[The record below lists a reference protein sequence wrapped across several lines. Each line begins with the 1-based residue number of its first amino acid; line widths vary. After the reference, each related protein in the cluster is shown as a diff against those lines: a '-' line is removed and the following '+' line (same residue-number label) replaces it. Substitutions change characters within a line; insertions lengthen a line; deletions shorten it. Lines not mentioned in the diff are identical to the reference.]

1 MKCYGL
7 TRTISIHS
15 AMLGFAAA
23 LLASAAS
30 PVQSAEPSVSAMTAS
45 EQLRLGERMYREGLL
60 PSGEPMQ
67 AYVKGDIPAPGTAF
81 SCVSCHMKSGL
92 GSVEGGVFTPPT
104 NGKTLFQPRD
114 MPGAGNNRR
123 NAGMTMTSGKDKT
136 LPAIQPLPAR
146 PAYSETTLA
155 DVLRGGRDPSG
166 RTLNMLMPRYRL
178 ADSDMSIL
186 ISYLEQLSSD
196 YSPGV
201 SREFIHFATIIVE
214 GVPKDQVAAMM
225 EPLESFVR
233 SANKQQ
239 VDLEAQRARLR
250 EKYMEPTY
258 RRVRLSSWLLKGTPD
273 TWQGQLEEY
282 YRKEPVFA
290 LVAGI
295 SPGEWGPIH
304 KFTEENGIPCIL
316 PNTDFPIVSADNR
329 YTLFFS
335 KGFAQEGEMA
345 ARYLISQDMPLASGK
360 IVQLVD
366 NSRQGEIL
374 AEAFSQ
380 TITGQGLPAPLTARQ
395 DSSAAITEEYL
406 QTILEKEKPDILA
419 IWADAAALHLVDK
432 ASTDG
437 RTIPVIMASSSL
449 LGKDLWSIPSR
460 IRANTYITYPFRLP
474 QDEARFERLLKPAD
488 NKGRMSDE
496 ARIVQGRTYS
506 SLRVLTQALREMKGE
521 FYRENLMDVIGMQQ
535 DIQLPLYERLSFG
548 PDQRYASKGCYIVQL
563 SPGDKPELMKKSDWV
578 IH

>member
-1 MKCYGL
+1 MKITMKNITVL
-7 TRTISIHS
+7 QSLII
-15 AMLGFAAA
+15 AAA
-23 LLASAAS
+23 LSF
-30 PVQSAEPSVSAMTAS
+30 MTAHATAL
-45 EQLRLGERMYREGLL
+45 ENRDTPPDREVQRLGERMYREGIL

-123 NAGMTMTSGKDKT
+123 NAGMTMTSGKDRT

-146 PAYSETTLA
+146 PAYSQTSLA

-178 ADSDMSIL
+178 ADSDMAIL

-201 SREFIHFATIIVE
+201 STESIHFATIIVE
-214 GVPKDQVAAMM
+214 GVPQDQVAAMM

-258 RRVRLSSWLLKGTPD
+258 RRIRLSSWLLKGTPD

-295 SPGEWGPIH
+295 SPDEWGPIH
-304 KFTEENGIPCIL
+304 RFTEENGIPCIL
-316 PNTDFPIVSADNR
+316 PNTDFPVVSADNR

-345 ARYLISQDMPLASGK
+345 ARYLISQDMPLASRK
-360 IVQLVD
+360 IVQVVD
-366 NSRQGEIL
+366 NTRQGRIL

-380 TITGQGLPAPLTARQ
+380 TIIDQGLPAPVTSRQ
-395 DSSAAITEEYL
+395 EAGATITEEYL

-419 IWADAAALHLVDK
+419 IWTDATVLHHIGKNTADNRPLPL
-432 ASTDG
+432 
-437 RTIPVIMASSSL
+437 IMVSSSL

-460 IRANTYITYPFRLP
+460 VRATTYITYPFRLP

-488 NKGRMSDE
+488 KKGRMSDE
-496 ARIVQGRTYS
+496 AKIVQGRTYS

>member
-123 NAGMTMTSGKDKT
+123 NAGMTMTSGKDRT

-201 SREFIHFATIIVE
+201 SRESIHFATIIVE

-360 IVQLVD
+360 IVQVVD

>member
-1 MKCYGL
+1 MKVSMKNITVL
-7 TRTISIHS
+7 QSLII
-15 AMLGFAAA
+15 AAA
-23 LLASAAS
+23 LSF
-30 PVQSAEPSVSAMTAS
+30 MTAHATAL
-45 EQLRLGERMYREGLL
+45 ENRGAPLDQEVQRLGERMYREGLL

-81 SCVSCHMKSGL
+81 SCVSCHMISGL

-136 LPAIQPLPAR
+136 VPAVQPLPAR
-146 PAYSETTLA
+146 PAYSESSLA

-166 RTLNMLMPRYRL
+166 RTLNMLMPRYNL
-178 ADSDMSIL
+178 TDSDMSIL
-186 ISYLEQLSSD
+186 VSYLKQLSSD

-201 SREFIHFATIIVE
+201 SKESIHFATIIVE
-214 GVPKDQVAAMM
+214 GVPQDQVTAMM

-239 VDLEAQRARLR
+239 VDFEAQRARLR
-250 EKYMEPTY
+250 EKHLDPTY
-258 RRVRLSSWLLKGTPD
+258 RRVRLSSWLLKGSPD
-273 TWQGQLEEY
+273 TWRNQLEEY

-290 LVAGI
+290 LVAGL
-295 SPGEWGPIH
+295 SPDEWGPIH
-304 KFTEENGIPCIL
+304 RFTEENGIPCIL
-316 PNTDFPIVSADNR
+316 PNTEFPIVSDDNR

-345 ARYLISQDMPLASGK
+345 ARYLISQDMPLASKK
-360 IVQLVD
+360 IVQVVD
-366 NSRQGEIL
+366 NTRQGQIL
-374 AEAFSQ
+374 AEAFSR
-380 TITGQGLPAPLTARQ
+380 TISDQGLPAPVTSGQEAG
-395 DSSAAITEEYL
+395 ATITEEYL
-406 QTILEKEKPDILA
+406 QHVLDKEKPDILA
-419 IWADAAALHLVDK
+419 IWADAAALHHVGKNMADNRSL
-432 ASTDG
+432 
-437 RTIPVIMASSSL
+437 PLIMVSSSL
-449 LGKDLWSIPSR
+449 LGKDLWSIPAR

-488 NKGRMSDE
+488 TKERMSDE
-496 ARIVQGRTYS
+496 VRIVKSRTYS

>member
-1 MKCYGL
+1 MKIAIKNIPVMQVL
-7 TRTISIHS
+7 IIS
-15 AMLGFAAA
+15 AA
-23 LLASAAS
+23 LSF
-30 PVQSAEPSVSAMTAS
+30 MTAHATAL
-45 EQLRLGERMYREGLL
+45 EKTGTPPAQEVQRLGERMYREGLL

-67 AYVKGDIPAPGTAF
+67 SYVKGDIPAPGTAF
-81 SCVSCHMKSGL
+81 SCVSCHMISGL

-136 LPAIQPLPAR
+136 LPAVQPLPAR
-146 PAYSETTLA
+146 PAYSQASLA

-166 RTLNMLMPRYRL
+166 RTLNMLMPRYNL

-201 SREFIHFATIIVE
+201 SKEAIHFATIIVE

-225 EPLESFVR
+225 DPLESFVR

-239 VDLEAQRARLR
+239 VDFEAQRARLR
-250 EKYMEPTY
+250 EKHLDPTY
-258 RRVRLSSWLLKGTPD
+258 RRVRLSSWLLKGDPG
-273 TWQGQLEEY
+273 TWRNQLEEY
-282 YRKEPVFA
+282 FRKEPVFA

-295 SPGEWGPIH
+295 SPDEWGPIH
-304 KFTEENGIPCIL
+304 RFTEENGIPCIL
-316 PNTDFPIVSADNR
+316 PNTDFPVVSADNR

-345 ARYLISQDMPLASGK
+345 ARYLISQDMPLASKK
-360 IVQLVD
+360 IVQVVD
-366 NSRQGEIL
+366 NTRQGQVL

-380 TITGQGLPAPLTARQ
+380 TITDQGLPAPVTARQ
-395 DSSAAITEEYL
+395 EAVATITGEYL
-406 QTILEKEKPDILA
+406 QHLLEKEKPDILA
-419 IWADAAALHLVDK
+419 IWADATALHHVGMNLADN
-432 ASTDG
+432 G
-437 RTIPVIMASSSL
+437 PLPLIMVSSSL
-449 LGKDLWSIPSR
+449 LGKDLWSIPAR
-460 IRANTYITYPFRLP
+460 IRASTYITYPFRLP

-488 NKGRMSDE
+488 KKERMSDE
-496 ARIVQGRTYS
+496 IRIVKSRTYS

-563 SPGDKPELMKKSDWV
+563 SPGDKPELIKKSDWV

>member
-123 NAGMTMTSGKDKT
+123 NAGMTMTSGKDRT

-316 PNTDFPIVSADNR
+316 PNTDFPVVSADNR

-360 IVQLVD
+360 IVQVVD
-366 NSRQGEIL
+366 NSRQGQIL

-380 TITGQGLPAPLTARQ
+380 TITGQGLPAPLTARH